1 MVVGIIPYVLAL
13 LSNDRTGLRINGAE
27 SKESISRI
35 SGGNQ
40 RNGEEVVVTTR
51 RVVTRHATGRLQSDV
66 DASST
71 QKDRPSLAA

>member
-1 MVVGIIPYVLAL
+1 MVPSRRNLSVGYPGC
-13 LSNDRTGLRINGAE
+13 NLR
-27 SKESISRI
+27 K
-35 SGGNQ
+35 GG
-40 RNGEEVVVTTR
+40 EVIVTAR